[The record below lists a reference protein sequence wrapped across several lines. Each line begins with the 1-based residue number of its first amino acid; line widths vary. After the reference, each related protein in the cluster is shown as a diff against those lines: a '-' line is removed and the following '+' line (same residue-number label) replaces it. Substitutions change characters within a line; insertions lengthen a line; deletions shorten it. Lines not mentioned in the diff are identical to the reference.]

1 MINSIFK
8 HMWKSFFGYTDK
20 IHHYE
25 EPKKKKHS
33 YNRKP
38 GLIATEIANEVVSED
53 LYNKLIE
60 AGSIPRQMAYL
71 DSLPLNQEVA
81 VTMWRL
87 HRRTKQ
93 SFAFYG
99 VSKEKADE
107 VKKLVRKRKSN
118 A

>member
-8 HMWKSFFGYTDK
+8 HMWKSFIGYTDK
-20 IHHYE
+20 VHHYK
-25 EPKKKKHS
+25 EPEKK
-33 YNRKP
+33 RKTYKCTP
-38 GLIATEIANEVVSED
+38 KMIATEVANEVVSED
-53 LYNKLIE
+53 LYHGLME
-60 AGSIPRQMAYL
+60 AGSANQMMKYL

-81 VTMWRL
+81 TAMWRL
-87 HRRTKQ
+87 HLRTKQ

-99 VSKEKADE
+99 VSKDKADE